1 MKIEQFITFVPIA
14 KLNLKYMINITKEE
28 YETLFVKYSSLLEI
42 YTSNLIELNELRL
55 FKKDMKEILEKYE

>member
-1 MKIEQFITFVPIA
+1 MKIAQFIIFALTA
-14 KLNLKYMINITKEE
+14 KLNLKDMVNITKEE

-55 FKKDMKEILEKYE
+55 FKKDMKEILDKYG